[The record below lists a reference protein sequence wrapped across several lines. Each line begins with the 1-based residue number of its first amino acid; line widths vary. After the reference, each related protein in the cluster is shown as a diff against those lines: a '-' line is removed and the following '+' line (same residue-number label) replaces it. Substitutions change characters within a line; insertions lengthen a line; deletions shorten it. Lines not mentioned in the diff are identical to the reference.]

1 MSGLA
6 SSEAG
11 RARSRAS
18 ASWPANSGQLSDD
31 PELSV
36 VVPAFEEAGN
46 VFELYRQLKSVLGNL
61 GLRWELVF
69 ADDGS
74 RDRTWQEICLLHAG
88 DPEVRGIRLVRNFG
102 HQFALLAGIAHARGR
117 AVVTMDA
124 DLQHPPAAIEAMIR
138 LWRDG
143 HKVVQTIR
151 QDDRRT
157 PWGKRWMSRLFY
169 RLYGFLSGVE
179 MREGM
184 ADFRLLDR
192 QVVDVLLKLPE
203 AGLFLRGLVQWL
215 GFPTTFVTYRVQPRF
230 AGRSKYS
237 VAKMLGLAWDGIS
250 SFSIVPLR
258 LGIVLG
264 LVTGGLAIV
273 ELGYVVAV
281 RVLSDT
287 VVSGWA
293 SAIGVT
299 SLLFAMLFFMLGVI
313 GEYIGRILI
322 EVRGRPRFVVAEGVG
337 LDVHPLDASRLGEW
351 AYTPRSVGKT
361 TWADPLPQTR
371 IQAAAPGS

>member
-1 MSGLA
+1 MTGLA
-6 SSEAG
+6 PSDLGA
-11 RARSRAS
+11 RRSRPEVSLPDKAT
-18 ASWPANSGQLSDD
+18 PPFDG

-46 VFELYRQLKSVLGNL
+46 LFELYRQLGAVVDNL
-61 GLRWELVF
+61 DLSWELVF

-74 RDRTWQEICLLHAG
+74 RDPTWREICLLHAAH
-88 DPEVRGIRLVRNFG
+88 PRVRGIRLVRNFG

-117 AVVTMDA
+117 AVVMMDA
-124 DLQHPPAAIEAMIR
+124 DLQHPPAVVESMIG

-143 HKVVQTIR
+143 YKVVQAIR
-151 QDDRRT
+151 QDDGQV
-157 PWGKRWMSRLFY
+157 PWRKRWTSRLFY
-169 RLYGFLSGVE
+169 RVHSFLSGVE
-179 MREGM
+179 LREGA

-192 QVVDVLLKLPE
+192 EVVDVLLQLPE
-203 AGLFLRGLVQWL
+203 AGLFLRGLIQWL
-215 GFPTTFVTYRVQPRF
+215 GFPTTELTYKVRPRF
-230 AGRSKYS
+230 VGQSKYS
-237 VAKMLGLAWDGIS
+237 LIKMLALAWDGIS

-258 LGIVLG
+258 LGIVFG

-281 RVLSDT
+281 RAFSDA
-287 VVSGWA
+287 VVPGWA

-322 EVRGRPRFVVAEGVG
+322 EVRRRPRFVVAEGVG
-337 LDVHPLDASRLGEW
+337 LEIPRLDAARFGERGSIENAAAAAGSVDSLRTSRF
-351 AYTPRSVGKT
+351 
-361 TWADPLPQTR
+361 
-371 IQAAAPGS
+371 QAAAAGR

>member
-6 SSEAG
+6 ARRVGGRQSRSSVSAP
-11 RARSRAS
+11 AS
-18 ASWPANSGQLSDD
+18 SAPLPGG

-46 VFELYRQLKSVLGNL
+46 LFELYRQLNVVLDNL
-61 GLRWELVF
+61 NLSWELVF

-88 DPEVRGIRLVRNFG
+88 DPRVRGVRLVRNFG

-117 AVVTMDA
+117 AVITMDA
-124 DLQHPPAAIEAMIR
+124 DLQHPPALIETMVR
-138 LWRDG
+138 LWRQG

-151 QDDRRT
+151 QDGVRV
-157 PWGKRWMSRLFY
+157 PWRKRWTSRLFY
-169 RLYGFLSGVE
+169 RVHSFLAGAE
-179 MREGM
+179 MHAGM

-192 QVVDVLLKLPE
+192 AVVDVLLQLPE

-215 GFPTTFVTYRVQPRF
+215 GFPTTHVTYEVQPRF

-237 VAKMLGLAWDGIS
+237 LAKMLTLAWDGIS

-264 LVTGGLAIV
+264 LLTGGLAIL

-281 RVLSDT
+281 RVLSDA
-287 VVSGWA
+287 VMPGWA

-299 SLLFAMLFFMLGVI
+299 SLLFAMLFFMLGVV

-322 EVRGRPRFVVAEGVG
+322 EVRGRPRYVVAEGVG
-337 LDVHPLDASRLGEW
+337 LDAQRLDQSRLGER
-351 AYTPRSVGKT
+351 ASTPRAVGRP
-361 TWADPLPQTR
+361 APGDHPLP
-371 IQAAAPGS
+371 IGQATASGS